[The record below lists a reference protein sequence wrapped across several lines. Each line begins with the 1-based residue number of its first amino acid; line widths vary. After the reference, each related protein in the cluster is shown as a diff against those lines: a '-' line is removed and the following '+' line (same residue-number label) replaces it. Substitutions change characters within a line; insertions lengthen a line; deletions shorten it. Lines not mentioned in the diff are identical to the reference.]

1 MPASRSQVDGM
12 KPALTPAGTDTASAV
27 LLSGGSNNPVML
39 DDSSISY
46 RIREGAF
53 DVFAVENS
61 SIDSRRHYLF
71 QLTKGDAAFGIDAL
85 STPHVGLLLVGSL
98 DSKLEV
104 LDPGER
110 LTAASCECWIR
121 ALSGAISD
129 APLRGDALTIG
140 LTVHGCAAG
149 EVLKGDPKTVFWI
162 GVTKGQATLSDA
174 QLPVPDR
181 VRLPLSGA
189 LRLAGVTDIEIA
201 VEQVATFYARDL
213 EFFNI
218 ACQHA
223 LLARFRDDGP
233 EQKAAPVRS
242 ADPLDSS
249 LRRLAGSSGR
259 RAPVRAGLAAEPL
272 HAALG
277 QLFEE
282 LAVEP
287 IAKAFDRDLKSHAS
301 EPERLTAILSH
312 HRLLSRSVLLRPGW
326 GELDGP
332 PLLAWLDEKR
342 SPVALVFRRRRWFML
357 DGDVAIQVN
366 DDILARLADDAVQIY
381 PTLPLQ
387 PFPFSRLFGFGMVG
401 GGGDLSRI
409 GLCLM
414 AGAVFAS
421 MVPVASRF
429 LIDDALPHGD
439 LSTTGLIIV
448 GLFIS
453 VLART
458 VFESVKSVAM
468 LRSEL
473 RLEGRLQPAMI
484 ARMINL
490 PTSFYRSYSVGDI
503 MDRVLGIQRARQL
516 LSQHGAGAI
525 IGAVFSLVS
534 LVPIFFIDAR
544 LALVVFGLALLLG
557 LVSAAITVGELRH
570 ERRRIVQKGK
580 LDGFVL
586 QVLMGISKLRASA
599 AEPMAFER
607 WGGHFGAT
615 LGPMIAAQRWANL
628 QKSAQALLPELAT
641 IALYAMIVYLMK
653 SDAAKALAAPG
664 KDAAAA
670 VFSAGAFV
678 SLSAAVAQVM
688 GSVTAL
694 ADALTQTLGVVPL
707 IERAKPIIASE
718 LDVPL
723 ADPERLDLR
732 GDIDIRNVSFRY
744 SEKSPLALDGL
755 DLQIGKGEF
764 VAIVG
769 ASGSG
774 KSTLLRLLLGFEKP
788 EQGDIFYDGCSIR
801 RLAVSEL
808 RRQMGVVLQHGKL
821 FSGSIHGNIVGQSGL
836 GMNEAMAAARL
847 VGLDRD
853 IEAMP
858 MGMHTVLL
866 DGAAALSGGQ
876 RQRILIARALVGQ
889 PAILLLDEATSALDN
904 RTQAVVTETLSRLAV
919 TRIVIAHRLSTIEA
933 ADRIVVLE
941 KGKVVEMGNFASL
954 MAKDGRFAAHARRQI
969 I

>member
-1 MPASRSQVDGM
+1 MPASRNPVDMM
-12 KPALTPAGTDTASAV
+12 KPAFSPSEKPAVAGV
-27 LLSGGSNNPVML
+27 LSGGSSNPILL
-39 DDSSISY
+39 DDASRSY
-46 RIREGAF
+46 RVREGAF

-71 QLTKGDAAFGIDAL
+71 QLAKGDVALGIDRL
-85 STPHVGLLLVGSL
+85 SVHHIGLLLVGSL
-98 DSKLEV
+98 GSKLDV
-104 LDPGER
+104 LDGAER
-110 LTAASCECWIR
+110 LAAASCERWIR
-121 ALSGAISD
+121 SLSSAISE

-140 LTVHGCAAG
+140 PTLHGGTAG
-149 EVLKGDPKTVFWI
+149 TTLKGDPKTTFWVTI
-162 GVTKGQATLSDA
+162 TKGHATLSDGR
-174 QLPVPDR
+174 LTVPEKS
-181 VRLPLSGA
+181 RLPLSGA
-189 LRLAGVTDIEIA
+189 LRLAAETDVDIS
-201 VEQVATFYARDL
+201 VEQRETLLARDL
-213 EFFNI
+213 QFFNV
-218 ACQHA
+218 ACQDG
-223 LLARFRDDGP
+223 LSTRFHGTGAEP
-233 EQKAAPVRS
+233 SLPPIRS
-242 ADPLDSS
+242 ADPLDAS
-249 LRRLAGSSGR
+249 LRALAGSSGR
-259 RAPVRAGLAAEPL
+259 RAPAAAGLATEPL

-277 QLFEE
+277 HLFEA

-287 IAKAFDRDLKSHAS
+287 IAKAFDRDLKSHGS
-301 EPERLTAILSH
+301 ESERMTAILSH
-312 HRLLSRSVLLRPGW
+312 HRLLSRSVLLRAGW
-326 GELDGP
+326 QNLDGP
-332 PLLAWLDEKR
+332 PLLAYLDEQR
-342 SPVALVFRRRRWFML
+342 RAVALVFRRRRWFVL
-357 DGDVAIQVN
+357 DGDTEIQVN
-366 DDILARLADDAVQIY
+366 GDILARLADDAVQVY
-381 PTLPLQ
+381 PTLPLA
-387 PFPFSRLFGFGMVG
+387 PFAFSRLFSFGLVG
-401 GGGDLSRI
+401 GGADRIRI
-409 GLCLM
+409 GLCLI
-414 AGAVFAS
+414 AGAVFAA
-421 MVPVASRF
+421 MLPLASRI

-439 LSTTGLIIV
+439 LNTTGLIIV

-458 VFESVKSVAM
+458 VFETVKGVAL

-473 RLEGRLQPAMI
+473 RLEARLQPAMV

-490 PTSFYRSYSVGDI
+490 PTSFYRTYSVGDI
-503 MDRVLGIQRARQL
+503 LDRVLGIQRARQL
-516 LSQHGAGAI
+516 LTQHGAGAL

-544 LALVVFGLALLLG
+544 LAFVVLGLAVLLG
-557 LVSAAITVGELRH
+557 AVSAAITIGELRH
-570 ERRRIVQKGK
+570 ERRRVMQKGK

-586 QVLMGISKLRASA
+586 QVLMGITKLRASA
-599 AEPMAFER
+599 AEPMAFGR
-607 WGGHFGAT
+607 WAGHFGVT
-615 LGPMIAAQRWANL
+615 LRHMIAAERWANL

-641 IALYAMIVYLMK
+641 ITLYAVIVAFMK
-653 SDAAKALAAPG
+653 SDADKAMAAAPA

-670 VFSAGAFV
+670 MFTAGAFV

-707 IERAKPIIASE
+707 IERAKPIIATE

-723 ADPERLDLR
+723 ADPESLELR

-744 SEKSPLALDGL
+744 TDKSPLALDGL

-788 EQGDIFYDGCSIR
+788 EHGDIFYDGCAIR
-801 RLAVSEL
+801 RLAVSDL
-808 RRQMGVVLQHGKL
+808 RRQMGVVLQHGRL
-821 FSGSIHGNIVGQSGL
+821 FSGSIHSNIVGQSGL

-866 DGAAALSGGQ
+866 DGAASLSGGQ

-904 RTQAVVTETLSRLAV
+904 RTQAVVSETLSRLAV

-933 ADRIVVLE
+933 ADRVVVLE
-941 KGKVVEMGNFASL
+941 KGKVVEMGDFATL